1 MSEPFVGR
9 PVPTTKRLF
18 QHSLAG
24 PSLLVRRCGQRGH
37 VQGSVPNDGEHRV
50 TACQAQP
57 PGRSSHRPGPE
68 GEAGKA
74 VTEEVTENVGTRDGP
89 GTGLGA
95 ASPPASPGDTWTQ
108 RPSGSLSLPQGL
120 LSLSPRKLVSSK
132 STFSASP
139 WDKVF
144 MFLAWR
150 PHHPIPTP
158 PLCDTPVGLR

>member
-9 PVPTTKRLF
+9 PVPTTQRLF
-18 QHSLAG
+18 QNSLAG

-37 VQGSVPNDGEHRV
+37 VQGSVPNEGEHHV
-50 TACQAQP
+50 TTCQARS

-68 GEAGKA
+68 GGAGKA
-74 VTEEVTENVGTRDGP
+74 VTEEVTENVGTRGGP

-95 ASPPASPGDTWTQ
+95 ASPPASLCDTWTQ

-132 STFSASP
+132 SACSASP
-139 WDKVF
+139 WEKVF
-144 MFLAWR
+144 MFLAWSPR
-150 PHHPIPTP
+150 HPIPTS
-158 PLCDTPVGLR
+158 PLCDTPEGLR